1 MLFIALL
8 KAAVI
13 TCPQAITPPLS
24 KTYTPKDEKKQIT
37 PNSLI
42 GLQTLFYAYVG
53 NFLQFS

>member
-24 KTYTPKDEKKQIT
+24 KTYAPKDEKSKLHPI
-37 PNSLI
+37 L
-42 GLQTLFYAYVG
+42 
-53 NFLQFS
+53 